1 MNIHEYQSKE
11 LFKKYSIPVPE
22 GCIVSK
28 AEEVKD
34 IISKLGSNVVV
45 KAQVHAGGRGKAGGV
60 KVVSSLEEAIDVSSK
75 LINSNLVTYQT
86 TSEGVPVK
94 QVLIE
99 KVSNIK
105 TELYLGMLV
114 DASSKSVVCIASE
127 FGGVDIEE
135 IARTNPDKILSKSIH
150 PVLGLQPY
158 QARQLAYGLKI
169 PGSLVRSFS
178 TILLNLYNL
187 FQENDCSMIEIN
199 PLVITKEEEIFALD
213 AKINFDED
221 ALFRQKNI
229 YGMRDPFQEDS
240 REIKAREAD
249 LSYVKLDGNVGCLV
263 NGAGLAMATMD
274 VISESGS
281 KPANFLDVGGGAD
294 ENKVSEAMQ
303 IICSDS
309 EVEKIFVN
317 LFGGILRCDI
327 AARGI
332 VMASQKVEMPPVVVR
347 MLGTNADEGRDI
359 LLKSGLKVKLV
370 NNLADAANELKLS

>member
-11 LFKKYSIPVPE
+11 LFRKYSIPVPE
-22 GCIVSK
+22 GYVVSK
-28 AEEVKD
+28 VEEVKD
-34 IISKLGSNVVV
+34 TVSKLGSNVVI

-60 KVVSSLEEAIDVSSK
+60 KVVSSLDEAIKVSSE
-75 LINSNLVTYQT
+75 LINSNLVTHQT
-86 TSEGVPVK
+86 TSVGVPIK
-94 QVLIE
+94 QILIE

-135 IARTNPDKILSKSIH
+135 IAKTNPDKILSKSIH
-150 PVLGLQPY
+150 PVLGMQPY

-169 PGSLVRSFS
+169 PASLVRSFS
-178 TILLNLYNL
+178 SILLNLYDL

-199 PLVITKEEEIFALD
+199 PLVITKEESIFALD

-229 YGMRDPFQEDS
+229 YGMRDPLQEDP
-240 REIKAREAD
+240 RETQAREAD

-281 KPANFLDVGGGAD
+281 RPANFLDVGGGAD
-294 ENKVSEAMQ
+294 ENKVSKAMQ

-332 VMASQKVEMPPVVVR
+332 VMASERVEMPPVVVR
-347 MLGTNADEGRDI
+347 MLGTNADEGRNI
-359 LLKSGLKVKLV
+359 LLESGLKVKLV

>member
-22 GCIVSK
+22 GCIASK
-28 AEEVKD
+28 PEEVKD

-213 AKINFDED
+213 AKINFDDD

-229 YGMRDPFQEDS
+229 YELRDSLQEDP
-240 REIKAREAD
+240 RETQAREAD

-317 LFGGILRCDI
+317 LFGGILRCDV

-332 VMASQKVEMPPVVVR
+332 VMASQRVEMPPVVVR

>member
-1 MNIHEYQSKE
+1 MNIHEYQSKA

-22 GCIVSK
+22 GYVVSKIEEVNDIVSK
-28 AEEVKD
+28 
-34 IISKLGSNVVV
+34 LGPNVVI

-60 KVVSSLEEAIDVSSK
+60 KVVSSLDEATQVSSK

-86 TSEGVPVK
+86 TPEGVPVK
-94 QVLIE
+94 KVLIE
-99 KVSNIK
+99 KVFNIK

-135 IARTNPDKILSKSIH
+135 IARTNSDKILQKSIH
-150 PVLGLQPY
+150 PVLGMQPY

-169 PGSLVRSFS
+169 PASLVRSFS
-178 TILLNLYNL
+178 SILMNLYNL
-187 FQENDCSMIEIN
+187 FQDNDCSMIEIN
-199 PLVITKEEEIFALD
+199 PLVITQEEDIIALD

-221 ALFRQKNI
+221 ALFRQKDI
-229 YGMRDPFQEDS
+229 YSMRDALQEDP
-240 REIKAREAD
+240 RETKARESN

-281 KPANFLDVGGGAD
+281 RPANFLDVGGGAD

-317 LFGGILRCDI
+317 LFGGILRCDVP
-327 AARGI
+327 ARGI
-332 VMASQKVEMPPVVVR
+332 VMAAGKVKMPPVVVR
-347 MLGTNADEGRDI
+347 MLGTNADAGRNI

-370 NNLADAANELKLS
+370 NNLAEATKELKLS

>member
-22 GCIVSK
+22 GCIASK
-28 AEEVKD
+28 PEEVKD

-135 IARTNPDKILSKSIH
+135 IARTNPDKILSK
-150 PVLGLQPY
+150 
-158 QARQLAYGLKI
+158 
-169 PGSLVRSFS
+169 
-178 TILLNLYNL
+178 
-187 FQENDCSMIEIN
+187 
-199 PLVITKEEEIFALD
+199 
-213 AKINFDED
+213 
-221 ALFRQKNI
+221 
-229 YGMRDPFQEDS
+229 
-240 REIKAREAD
+240 
-249 LSYVKLDGNVGCLV
+249 
-263 NGAGLAMATMD
+263 
-274 VISESGS
+274 
-281 KPANFLDVGGGAD
+281 
-294 ENKVSEAMQ
+294 
-303 IICSDS
+303 
-309 EVEKIFVN
+309 
-317 LFGGILRCDI
+317 
-327 AARGI
+327 
-332 VMASQKVEMPPVVVR
+332 
-347 MLGTNADEGRDI
+347 
-359 LLKSGLKVKLV
+359 
-370 NNLADAANELKLS
+370 

>member
-34 IISKLGSNVVV
+34 IISKLGSNVVI

-213 AKINFDED
+213 AKINIDDD

-229 YGMRDPFQEDS
+229 YELRDSLQEDP
-240 REIKAREAD
+240 RETQAREAD

-317 LFGGILRCDI
+317 LFGGILRCDV

-332 VMASQKVEMPPVVVR
+332 VMASQRVEMPPVVVR